1 MFESVYDPLSCV
13 AGLSYVIFTWHVKS
27 DLSQCFFVANA
38 DIIKEVTD
46 VNVIAVNI
54 ETDINANMA
63 NLDSAFN
70 LILLTRWDYR
80 IWKVCKILE

>member
-13 AGLSYVIFTWHVKS
+13 AGLSCVIFTWHVKS
-27 DLSQCFFVANA
+27 DLLQCFFVANA
-38 DIIKEVTD
+38 GIIKTTD

-63 NLDSAFN
+63 NLDSVFN
-70 LILLTRWDYR
+70 LILLKR
-80 IWKVCKILE
+80 

>member
-13 AGLSYVIFTWHVKS
+13 AGLSCVIFTWHVKS
-27 DLSQCFFVANA
+27 DLSQCFCVANA
-38 DIIKEVTD
+38 GIIKDVAD

-63 NLDSAFN
+63 SLVSVFN
-70 LILLTRWDYR
+70 LILY
-80 IWKVCKILE
+80 